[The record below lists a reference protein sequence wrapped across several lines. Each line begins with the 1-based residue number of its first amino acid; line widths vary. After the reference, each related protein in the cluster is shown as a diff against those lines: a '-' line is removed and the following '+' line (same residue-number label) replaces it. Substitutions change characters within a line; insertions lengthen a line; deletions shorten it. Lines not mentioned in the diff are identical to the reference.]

1 MDLFNFKAHF
11 KGTLIY
17 SRLIEGRKG
26 ATDVCRDPI
35 HFGAPTTEVLNLGQ
49 QMCKPEL
56 EQEVAKRIITVC
68 SLESGGE

>member
-1 MDLFNFKAHF
+1 MFTF

-35 HFGAPTTEVLNLGQ
+35 HFGAPTTEVLNIGH
-49 QMCKPEL
+49 QMCKPES
-56 EQEVAKRIITVC
+56 EQEAAKRVITVC

>member
-35 HFGAPTTEVLNLGQ
+35 HFGAPTTEVLVIQ
-49 QMCKPEL
+49 QMDCQRS
-56 EQEVAKRIITVC
+56 EQEEVEEGYH
-68 SLESGGE
+68 SL